1 MLVQLYDIIVEKRH
15 GENNMTTIIDKIAWI
30 NIETGQVLCA
40 RSKGKDTYYLPGGK
54 REAGETDEETLVR
67 EIEEEISVQIK
78 AETVSYFGTFE
89 AEAHGK
95 AEGITVKMTCYIA
108 DYEGTLTPASEIEE
122 LSWLSYKDRDRVSVV
137 TQIIF
142 DQFQYHNANNH
153 QPDADELR

>member
-1 MLVQLYDIIVEKRH
+1 M
-15 GENNMTTIIDKIAWI
+15 NTIIDKIAWI
-30 NIETGQVLCA
+30 HIVNGQVLCA

-54 REAGETDEETLVR
+54 REAGETDEETLAR

-78 AETVSYFGTFE
+78 SKTVSYFGSFE

-95 AEGITVKMTCYIA
+95 AEGVTVKMTCYIA
-108 DYEGTLTPASEIEE
+108 DFEGTLAPASEIEE

-142 DQFQYHNANNH
+142 DKLHEQK
-153 QPDADELR
+153 LLS

>member
-1 MLVQLYDIIVEKRH
+1 
-15 GENNMTTIIDKIAWI
+15 MTTIIDKIAWI
-30 NIETGQVLCA
+30 HIENGQVLCA
-40 RSKGKDTYYLPGGK
+40 RSKGKDMYYLPGGK
-54 REAGETDEETLVR
+54 REPGETDEETLVR

-78 AETVSYFGTFE
+78 KETVSYFGTFE

-95 AEGITVKMTCYIA
+95 AEGVTVKMTCYIA

-142 DQFQYHNANNH
+142 DQLYEKN
-153 QPDADELR
+153 LLS